1 MQSND
6 FYPEQS
12 DLALERKLEEKYGL
26 YYAKEKASKFFKNV
40 SAYKKNVSAFSPTR
54 RNVFST
60 DLKHNSRSVAHLNFF
75 NIYKRQLP
83 PVLYS
88 PLKPLLYQEKGNAEF
103 LPFLKQSLPEQP
115 CRPCVQLIQE
125 IRLLREGQ

>member
-1 MQSND
+1 MRTFILYQYQNR
-6 FYPEQS
+6 
-12 DLALERKLEEKYGL
+12 LLEEKYGL

-88 PLKPLLYQEKGNAEF
+88 PPKPLLYQEKGNAEF